1 MLVSNNNLLKILLP
15 SNNKVLSDALKQA
28 DVKTLS
34 NIKNGEVTVEDILKN
49 LFNQAKVGAKTNSS
63 IETLLK
69 NSTVFKDL
77 GSFSKNIESLLKNP
91 TNNETI
97 QKFKPLLENFLK
109 NLTNLDEKSLK
120 SSLDKSGIFLESKML
135 AVAEAKTSLPKNL
148 ENLLNQ
154 IKTIL
159 KDIELPQAKNISQLI
174 DKILSQNKKGQE
186 ANLSENVKDLK
197 TLTQQL
203 DTIGKSLQN
212 KQTAN
217 LEQLTSNLK
226 NISNQIQLTQSK
238 IDNGSVNQIET
249 LIHNKTE
256 NLAKTKDLLLN
267 LKGEILQNNNIPN
280 KQTLLTQIDN
290 LLQSKEFTT
299 KTTSTLNNNILP
311 QDKQFSETIS
321 NLKNVLSSL
330 QNRQI
335 VSTERIENILQNL
348 SSQIQTNPVKN
359 EVQSQIK
366 DLLLNL
372 KNEILLDKNIPNKQ
386 AVLTQLDN
394 LLQNK
399 NLDSTSLKPL
409 INNLS
414 SNLDS
419 LIKNLKTTIE
429 QMNLG
434 NTNQNSFEKINK
446 TLVRLEQTI
455 ENFTQNLNRN
465 EKPQNSSTTLQN
477 DMKTVLL
484 KMQEELVNN
493 PDAKVAENSKQIDK
507 IITQIEYHQLL
518 SLVSNSNNVY
528 IPFIW
533 DILEDGSIS
542 MREGKDEKFYCEI
555 NLNLKEFG
563 ETRLLLGLYDKNKLD
578 LTVYASKEHFKK
590 AIQENIYKL
599 KRALNSV
606 ELIPVNIHILN
617 FENEK
622 KEEVKK
628 TDIYTQNSDNLSFGI
643 DIKV

>member
-15 SNNKVLSDALKQA
+15 SNNKVLNDALKQA

-135 AVAEAKTSLPKNL
+135 AAAEAKTSLPKNL

-203 DTIGKSLQN
+203 NTIGKSLQN

-628 TDIYTQNSDNLSFGI
+628 TDIYTQNSDNLGFGI

>member
-15 SNNKVLSDALKQA
+15 SNNKVLNDALKQA

-135 AVAEAKTSLPKNL
+135 AAAEAKTSLPKNL

-628 TDIYTQNSDNLSFGI
+628 TDIYTQNSDNLGFGI

>member
-15 SNNKVLSDALKQA
+15 SNNKVLNDALKQA

-77 GSFSKNIESLLKNP
+77 GSFTKNVESLLKNP

-135 AVAEAKTSLPKNL
+135 AAAEAKTSLPKNL

-203 DTIGKSLQN
+203 NTIGKSLQN

-386 AVLTQLDN
+386 TVLTQLDN

-399 NLDSTSLKPL
+399 NLDSSSLKPL

-628 TDIYTQNSDNLSFGI
+628 TDIYTQNSDNLGFGI

>member
-628 TDIYTQNSDNLSFGI
+628 TDIYTQNSDNLGFGI

>member
-15 SNNKVLSDALKQA
+15 SNNKVLNDALKQA

-628 TDIYTQNSDNLSFGI
+628 TDIYTQNSDNLGFGI